1 MSKPDPT
8 PTEVADN
15 CVATAKAARLHNE
28 KISVHFAGMKKSVAP
43 LLAFPADTLPE
54 AICQPHERHK
64 ILQIRKAIGSLMELV
79 ESKNESI
86 DTLIASVESSAE
98 TIRTMQGTIDSQAES
113 LEEYRNGRD

>member
-1 MSKPDPT
+1 MSKPDP
-8 PTEVADN
+8 PPLSAADN

-28 KISVHFAGMKKSVAP
+28 KINVHFAGMKKSVGP

-64 ILQIRKAIGSLMELV
+64 ILQLRKAIGSLMELV

-86 DTLIASVESSAE
+86 DKLLESVESAAE
-98 TIRTMQGTIDSQAES
+98 TIRTMQGIINSQAER
-113 LEEYRNGRD
+113 LEARNDV